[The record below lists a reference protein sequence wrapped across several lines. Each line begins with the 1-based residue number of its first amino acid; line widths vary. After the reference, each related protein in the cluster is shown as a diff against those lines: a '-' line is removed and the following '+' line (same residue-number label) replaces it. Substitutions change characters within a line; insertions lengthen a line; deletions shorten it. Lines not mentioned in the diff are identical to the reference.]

1 MSTIDNDRDYWRVDV
16 NGEEWLV
23 DGASVKE
30 VIKNVLVE
38 EPDADIDLIERTNI
52 SKVLI

>member
-1 MSTIDNDRDYWRVDV
+1 MKIDIDRDYWRVDV